1 MNWYEYIYIYMIW
14 IDMNIYIYMIGI
26 DMIWWY
32 DDQTQTKHKFH
43 SRKGDSLELT
53 SKVSTTIFCER
64 RQKPNH
70 NYIHEATSITQS
82 QWASCKTSIQTSNT
96 FKCTA
101 IHCNPLPSIAIQAS
115 NSNMPWCLTVSSPKA
130 SSCIRKTRP
139 KPTVRLGEKHRSS
152 MGEIRRARSTSS
164 TPSKPH
170 LGP

>member
-1 MNWYEYIYIYMIW
+1 MIW
-14 IDMNIYIYMIGI
+14 IDMI
-26 DMIWWY
+26 WY
-32 DDQTQTKHKFH
+32 DDLMIKAKQNINSTPERETHWSWHQKWAPPFFA
-43 SRKGDSLELT
+43 KGASAYMW
-53 SKVSTTIFCER
+53 C
-64 RQKPNH
+64 QKPNH

-101 IHCNPLPSIAIQAS
+101 IHCNPLPSIAIHCHPLQSIAIAIQAS

-139 KPTVRLGEKHRSS
+139 KPTVRLGEKQRRS

-170 LGP
+170 LGA